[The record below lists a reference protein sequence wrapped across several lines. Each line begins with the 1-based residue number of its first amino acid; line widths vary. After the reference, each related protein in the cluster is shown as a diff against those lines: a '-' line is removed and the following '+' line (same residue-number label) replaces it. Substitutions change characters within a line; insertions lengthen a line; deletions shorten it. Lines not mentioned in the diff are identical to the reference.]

1 MKNVTLHTITL
12 NSWIKTRNEL
22 TSLSDGF
29 PPSQVK
35 GEGHE
40 FSFFMAN
47 HEEPEQIKEA
57 LLQIIQDL
65 QESIPDY
72 AMQICK
78 ENKLVKFL
86 SDVDHQTP
94 DVVAILQGL
103 PDQQFTINLKEKKI
117 NNEKRE

>member
-1 MKNVTLHTITL
+1 MKNVTLHTINL
-12 NSWIKTRNEL
+12 NSWIKTRSEL

-35 GEGHE
+35 GEGNE

-47 HEEPEQIKEA
+47 QEDPEQIKEA

-72 AMQICK
+72 AMQISK
-78 ENKLVKFL
+78 ENKLRNFL
-86 SDVDHQTP
+86 CNGDYQSSEVVEVLNGIPHQQYVFSIKP
-94 DVVAILQGL
+94 G
-103 PDQQFTINLKEKKI
+103 F
-117 NNEKRE
+117 